1 MTADDYPQRVG
12 EEPRD
17 TGATSRG
24 RAASGAGASGA
35 ELAGAG
41 FQFAAAVLLCLFGGR
56 WLDARLGTSPWLLIL
71 GTFVG
76 AAVGFFAMYRT
87 LMGSRARARRRTP
100 RPSERSGE

>member
-1 MTADDYPQRVG
+1 MTADDHPQRVG
-12 EEPRD
+12 EEPGE
-17 TGATSRG
+17 TGAASRG

-56 WLDARLGTSPWLLIL
+56 WLDARLATGPWLLIV

-87 LMGSRARARRRTP
+87 LTGAQARARRTSP